1 MIISNSEVETYNN
14 CERQHYYKFGLGLR
28 PLVDKAAIRLGVYGH
43 YVLESY
49 YRQGLETNNR
59 RVWYDAA
66 IASIQELIDGAK
78 SEQDHDLISLVT
90 TRFHQY
96 INYYADDTS
105 WRIVDVEGT
114 YILEIAPEISYA
126 MTLDL
131 LIQETVG
138 PARGQYVV
146 IDHKFIY
153 RFHSIDEILM
163 NAQIPKYIYTLR
175 QSGFDVRYGMLN
187 EIRSRTGIQDETKLF
202 NRAVIRPSAVRM
214 RGLIR
219 EQERTSDLIKRR
231 LERPIANYRETARR
245 NVAKITC
252 GNCDFRLPCSMALDE
267 RFDQESRILAIS
279 YVPNT
284 YGYRHDNDASP
295 DEMSDV

>member
-1 MIISNSEVETYNN
+1 MIISNSEVETYDNG
-14 CERQHYYKFGLGLR
+14 ERQHYYKFGLVLR

-187 EIRSRTGIQDETKLF
+187 EIRS
-202 NRAVIRPSAVRM
+202 
-214 RGLIR
+214 
-219 EQERTSDLIKRR
+219 
-231 LERPIANYRETARR
+231 
-245 NVAKITC
+245 
-252 GNCDFRLPCSMALDE
+252 
-267 RFDQESRILAIS
+267 
-279 YVPNT
+279 
-284 YGYRHDNDASP
+284 
-295 DEMSDV
+295 